1 MIFTVKIYKEKKRI
15 KSDKQKEKQ
24 QLQGMAK
31 QLQVKMAAKRK
42 YRKCRKSR
50 QVAARVHVVYNIT
63 PPQRERISLCRL
75 LLCCLLKFSFALCRM
90 NFEKKQILRR
100 NYGVASVRSRSSAEA
115 QQRLSRGSAG
125 EAAEQQQSSSR
136 GLSSAERPLQGA
148 LQSSSAQQELSRALQ
163 RSVGRKGNT

>member
-50 QVAARVHVVYNIT
+50 QVAARVHVVYNS
-63 PPQRERISLCRL
+63 PQV
-75 LLCCLLKFSFALCRM
+75 
-90 NFEKKQILRR
+90 
-100 NYGVASVRSRSSAEA
+100 GVF
-115 QQRLSRGSAG
+115 
-125 EAAEQQQSSSR
+125 
-136 GLSSAERPLQGA
+136 
-148 LQSSSAQQELSRALQ
+148 
-163 RSVGRKGNT
+163 T

>member
-1 MIFTVKIYKEKKRI
+1 
-15 KSDKQKEKQ
+15 
-24 QLQGMAK
+24 MAK

-63 PPQRERISLCRL
+63 PLQKESISLCRL
-75 LLCCLLKFSFALCRM
+75 LLCCLLKFSFPPCRM
-90 NFEKKQILRR
+90 NFERKQILRR
-100 NYGVASVRSRSSAEA
+100 NYGVASVRSRFSAEA

-136 GLSSAERPLQGA
+136 GPSSAEKSLQEA
-148 LQSSSAQQELSRALQ
+148 LLGSSAQQELSGALQ

>member
-1 MIFTVKIYKEKKRI
+1 
-15 KSDKQKEKQ
+15 
-24 QLQGMAK
+24 MAK

-125 EAAEQQQSSSR
+125 EQQRAELSR
-136 GLSSAERPLQGA
+136 EPLQGA

>member
-1 MIFTVKIYKEKKRI
+1 MNRLVAGASQRRRPWVRISEVEGKDPQITDSFKVLEKCKRPTFVTKDVQKYDLYCENIQREKTYKIW
-15 KSDKQKEKQ
+15 QTKEKQ

-90 NFEKKQILRR
+90 NFE
-100 NYGVASVRSRSSAEA
+100 
-115 QQRLSRGSAG
+115 
-125 EAAEQQQSSSR
+125 
-136 GLSSAERPLQGA
+136 
-148 LQSSSAQQELSRALQ
+148 
-163 RSVGRKGNT
+163 RK